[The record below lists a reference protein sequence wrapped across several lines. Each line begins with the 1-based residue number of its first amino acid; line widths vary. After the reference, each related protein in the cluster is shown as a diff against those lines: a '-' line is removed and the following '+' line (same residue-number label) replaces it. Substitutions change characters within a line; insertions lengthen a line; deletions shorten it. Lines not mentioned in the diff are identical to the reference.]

1 MSQEVEKGSRLIW
14 PDLGLVQYAVNP
26 FNTLEVLGAKCQKDG
41 GSINVYFNDLAMKEA
56 GFICNNVGHNLLS
69 CVVDAKEYV
78 NGINSA
84 IKEVS
89 NLGVD
94 IKVYRESEKYKE
106 FKNVIKFY
114 NNEGIFTDEM
124 DYSVKSYFTGE
135 LDINDRLERG
145 LRDGDKIPQSNFT
158 TSLSGKTEL
167 LSSSN
172 LQKQNT
178 VISSQYL

>member
-1 MSQEVEKGSRLIW
+1 
-14 PDLGLVQYAVNP
+14 
-26 FNTLEVLGAKCQKDG
+26 
-41 GSINVYFNDLAMKEA
+41 
-56 GFICNNVGHNLLS
+56 
-69 CVVDAKEYV
+69 
-78 NGINSA
+78 
-84 IKEVS
+84 
-89 NLGVD
+89 
-94 IKVYRESEKYKE
+94 
-106 FKNVIKFY
+106 
-114 NNEGIFTDEM
+114 M